1 VLYKIDL
8 SPKALDFYNKLHFY
22 DHSDFLRIDAALNS
36 LKINPFKGK
45 LLKLSLKGNYSL
57 RVGVYRIVYSINR
70 QTILVYILKI
80 GHRRD
85 VYN

>member
-1 VLYKIDL
+1 MYKLDFSIQ
-8 SPKALDFYNKLHFY
+8 ALDYYNKLYFH
-22 DHSDFLRIDAALNS
+22 DRSDFKRIDAALDS

-45 LLKLSLKGNYSL
+45 PLKLSLKGNYSL

-70 QTILVYILKI
+70 QTIIVHILKI